1 MNSFFLLFIGIPT
14 LEIFLMIKIGS
25 KVGALNT
32 VALVFLTA
40 IIIAAVIGSNQCT
53 NYVYGV

>member
-1 MNSFFLLFIGIPT
+1 MKRPYGVVTIVVKKRNEEIAEVAVIVIP
-14 LEIFLMIKIGS
+14 
-25 KVGALNT
+25 
-32 VALVFLTA
+32 LVFLTA

>member
-1 MNSFFLLFIGIPT
+1 MKKLVI
-14 LEIFLMIKIGS
+14 EIFLMIKIGG

-40 IIIAAVIGSNQCT
+40 IIVLYFAKVQGIKNIKSGMN
-53 NYVYGV
+53 NI